1 MALDTSQLPQQA
13 SAFLRG
19 LTLRQRLT
27 LAGSVVIVAGTLWLF
42 VTFIGR
48 GEYKTLY
55 SGLTPSE
62 ARSIAQRLAG
72 ENVPTE
78 VSADGTTLR
87 VPGGQLDKVRLEMAA
102 DGLPLSGRLG
112 FELFDKP
119 NWAGSDFAEKVNYQ
133 RALEGELERTIGA
146 LSEVEGVRV
155 HLVLPH
161 ESLFTESE
169 REAKAAVLV
178 RLRGGRLRDQSLST
192 ISYLVSS
199 AVDNLRPEN
208 VTVVDANGHVPLTP
222 HANGKHGL
230 QEGAAELET
239 ALADK
244 LVATLAPVVGA
255 DQVKAKITVEYE
267 MASTEQTQE
276 AYDPNDSVVLTSQS
290 SSETSNSAEPDE
302 GVPGASSNVPQASS
316 PQPSSPQPKAA
327 PDTSEASSDV
337 QGEKSENKTFA
348 VGKTVKHVIEPA
360 GEIKR
365 ISAAVLIDDAL
376 EIKSENNQKT
386 QVRRKRTPEEMK
398 QIEALAAAAIGLNT
412 QRGDRLAVENLPF
425 TSTLQEGLGA
435 PTLAERMMTLLNQ
448 GGPVLRYVAL
458 AVLFGA
464 IYLLLLRP
472 VKRQVVTTLRELP
485 ERLKSTGTGLTA
497 AASDTRLLG
506 PGASAASP
514 QQVGLPEAGP
524 EPLSAR
530 ALRDALSARIEKAPA
545 EASRLV
551 ESWLRESRTP

>member
-1 MALDTSQLPQQA
+1 MALDASQLPHQA
-13 SAFLRG
+13 SAFFRG

-27 LAGSVVIVAGTLWLF
+27 LVGSAAMVAGTLWLF
-42 VTFIGR
+42 VALISK

-62 ARSIAQRLAG
+62 ARSIAQRLAA
-72 ENVPTE
+72 ESVPTE
-78 VSADGTTLR
+78 VSADGATLR
-87 VPGGQLDKVRLEMAA
+87 VPASQLDKVRLEMAA

-146 LSEVEGVRV
+146 LREVEGVRV

-169 REAKAAVLV
+169 RDAKAAVLV
-178 RLRGGRLRDQSLST
+178 RLRGGRLSDPSLNA

-199 AVDNLRPEN
+199 SVDNLRPEN
-208 VTVVDANGHVPLTP
+208 VTVVDANGNVPLNP
-222 HANGKHGL
+222 HPNGKHGL

-267 MASTEQTQE
+267 MASSEQTQE
-276 AYDPNDSVVLTSQS
+276 AYDPNDSVVLTSQLS
-290 SSETSNSAEPDE
+290 SDMSNSAEPDG
-302 GVPGASSNVPQASS
+302 GVAGASSNVPQANS
-316 PQPSSPQPKAA
+316 PEAKTA
-327 PDTSEASSDV
+327 PDNSEASSDV
-337 QGEKSENKTFA
+337 QGQKSENKTFA

-365 ISAAVLIDDAL
+365 ISAAVLVDDAL
-376 EIKSENNQKT
+376 EIKGEGNQKT
-386 QVRRKRTPEEMK
+386 RVRRKRTPEELK

-425 TSTLQEGLGA
+425 TSSLQEGPGV
-435 PTLAERMMTLLNQ
+435 PTLAERVAPLLNQ
-448 GGPVLRYVAL
+448 WTPVLRYVAL
-458 AVLFGA
+458 AALFGV
-464 IYLLLLRP
+464 IYLFLLRP

-485 ERLKSTGTGLTA
+485 ERVKTNATGLAA
-497 AASDTRLLG
+497 AASDSRLLG
-506 PGASAASP
+506 PGASATTARV
-514 QQVGLPEAGP
+514 QQVGLPEAGLELP
-524 EPLSAR
+524 TAR

-545 EASRLV
+545 EASRVV
-551 ESWLRESRTP
+551 ETWLRESGTR

>member
-1 MALDTSQLPQQA
+1 MALDASQLPHQA
-13 SAFLRG
+13 SAFFRG

-27 LAGSVVIVAGTLWLF
+27 LVGSAVMVAGTLWLF
-42 VTFIGR
+42 VALIGK

-62 ARSIAQRLAG
+62 ARSIAQRLAA
-72 ENVPTE
+72 ESVPTE
-78 VSADGTTLR
+78 VSADGATLR
-87 VPGGQLDKVRLEMAA
+87 VPASQLDKVRLEMAA

-169 REAKAAVLV
+169 RDAKAAVLV
-178 RLRGGRLRDQSLST
+178 RLRGGRLSDQSLDA

-222 HANGKHGL
+222 HPNGKHGL
-230 QEGAAELET
+230 QEGATELET

-267 MASTEQTQE
+267 MASSEQTQE
-276 AYDPNDSVVLTSQS
+276 AYDPNDSVVLTSQLS
-290 SSETSNSAEPDE
+290 SDLSNNAEPDG
-302 GVPGASSNVPQASS
+302 GVPGASSNVPQANA
-316 PQPSSPQPKAA
+316 PEAKTA
-327 PDTSEASSDV
+327 PDNSEASSDV
-337 QGEKSENKTFA
+337 QGQKSENKTFA

-365 ISAAVLIDDAL
+365 ISAAVLVDDAL
-376 EIKSENNQKT
+376 EIKGEGNQKT
-386 QVRRKRTPEEMK
+386 RVRRKRTPEELK

-425 TSTLQEGLGA
+425 TSSLPEGPKV
-435 PTLAERMMTLLNQ
+435 PTLAERVVPLLNQ
-448 GGPVLRYVAL
+448 WTPVLRYVAL
-458 AVLFGA
+458 AVLFGV
-464 IYLLLLRP
+464 IYLFLLRP

-485 ERLKSTGTGLTA
+485 ERVKTNDTGLAA
-497 AASDTRLLG
+497 AASDSRLLG
-506 PGASAASP
+506 PGASATTARV
-514 QQVGLPEAGP
+514 QQAALPEAGL
-524 EPLSAR
+524 ELSTAR

-551 ESWLRESRTP
+551 ETWLRESGTP

>member
-1 MALDTSQLPQQA
+1 MALSASELPHQA
-13 SAFLRG
+13 SAFFRG
-19 LTLRQRLT
+19 LSLRQRLT
-27 LAGSVVIVAGTLWLF
+27 LAGSAVIVAGTLWLF
-42 VTFIGR
+42 VALIGK

-62 ARSIAQRLAG
+62 ARSIAQRLAA

-78 VSADGTTLR
+78 VSADGATLR
-87 VPGGQLDKVRLEMAA
+87 VPASQLDKVRLEMAA

-146 LSEVEGVRV
+146 LSEVGGVRV

-161 ESLFTESE
+161 ESLFTENE

-178 RLRGGRLRDQSLST
+178 RLRGGRMSDQSLNA

-208 VTVVDANGHVPLTP
+208 VTVVDADGHVPLTP
-222 HANGKHGL
+222 RPNGKHGP
-230 QEGAAELET
+230 QGGAAEVET
-239 ALADK
+239 ELADK

-267 MASTEQTQE
+267 MASSEQTQE
-276 AYDPNDSVVLTSQS
+276 AYDPNDSVVLTSQLS
-290 SSETSNSAEPDE
+290 SDVPNSAEPDE
-302 GVPGASSNVPQASS
+302 GVPGAASNVPQAN
-316 PQPSSPQPKAA
+316 SPQPKAA
-327 PDTSEASSDV
+327 PENSDAGSDI
-337 QGEKSENKTFA
+337 QGQKSENKTFA

-365 ISAAVLIDDAL
+365 ISAAVLVDDAL
-376 EIKSENNQKT
+376 EIKGEGNQKGR
-386 QVRRKRTPEEMK
+386 VRRKRTPEEMK

-425 TSTLQEGLGA
+425 TSTPLEGPGA
-435 PTLAERMMTLLNQ
+435 PTLAERILPLLNQ
-448 GGPVLRYVAL
+448 GAPVLRYVAF
-458 AVLFGA
+458 AVLFGVL
-464 IYLLLLRP
+464 YLLLLRP

-485 ERLKSTGTGLTA
+485 ERLRTTGAGLA
-497 AASDTRLLG
+497 AAATDTRLLG
-506 PGASAASP
+506 SGAGVTPPSP
-514 QQVGLPEAGP
+514 QQAGLPEAGG
-524 EPLSAR
+524 ELSSAR

-551 ESWLRESRTP
+551 ESWLRESGTG

>member
-1 MALDTSQLPQQA
+1 MAVGASQLSHQA
-13 SAFLRG
+13 SAFFRG

-27 LAGSVVIVAGTLWLF
+27 LVSSVVIVAGTLWVF
-42 VTFIGR
+42 VALIGK

-62 ARSIAQRLAG
+62 ARSIAQRLAA
-72 ENVPTE
+72 EKVPTE

-87 VPGGQLDKVRLEMAA
+87 VPAGQLDKVRLEMAA

-146 LSEVEGVRV
+146 LSDVEGVRV

-178 RLRGGRLRDQSLST
+178 RLRGGRLSDQSLNA

-199 AVDNLRPEN
+199 AVDNLRPES
-208 VTVVDANGHVPLTP
+208 VTVVDANGHLPLTP

-239 ALADK
+239 ELADK
-244 LVATLAPVVGA
+244 LVATLAPVVGV

-267 MASTEQTQE
+267 MASSEQTQE
-276 AYDPNDSVVLTSQS
+276 AYDPNDSVVLTSQL
-290 SSETSNSAEPDE
+290 SSESSNSPEPDE
-302 GVPGASSNVPQASS
+302 GVPGASSNVPQAKS
-316 PQPSSPQPKAA
+316 PEAKAA
-327 PDTSEASSDV
+327 PDASEASADV
-337 QGEKSENKTFA
+337 QGQKSENKTFA
-348 VGKTVKHVIEPA
+348 VGKTVKHVVEPA

-365 ISAAVLIDDAL
+365 ISAAVLVDDAL
-376 EIKSENNQKT
+376 ESKGEGNQKT
-386 QVRRKRTPEEMK
+386 RVRRKRTPEEMK

-412 QRGDRLAVENLPF
+412 QRGDRIAVENLPF
-425 TSTLQEGLGA
+425 TSTLQEGPGA
-435 PTLAERMMTLLNQ
+435 PTLPERIIPLLNQ
-448 GGPVLRYVAL
+448 AAPVLRYVAL
-458 AVLFGA
+458 AVLFGV
-464 IYLLLLRP
+464 IYLVLLRP

-485 ERLKSTGTGLTA
+485 ERLKATGGLTA
-497 AASDTRLLG
+497 AASDSRLLG
-506 PGASAASP
+506 PGASAAAAGSS
-514 QQVGLPEAGP
+514 QRAGLPEAGP
-524 EPLSAR
+524 DLSTAR

-551 ESWLRESRTP
+551 ESWLRESGNQ